1 MSDFDIVGSEEYAKR
16 QSGLSRKY
24 SVFIVVID
32 PEHSEI
38 AKIIGIKTPGSYYA
52 VKPK

>member
-1 MSDFDIVGSEEYAKR
+1 MSNFDIIGSEEYAKR
-16 QSGLSRKY
+16 QSGFSRKY

-32 PEHSEI
+32 PERSEI
-38 AKIIGIKTPGSYYA
+38 ANLIGIKTPGTFYA